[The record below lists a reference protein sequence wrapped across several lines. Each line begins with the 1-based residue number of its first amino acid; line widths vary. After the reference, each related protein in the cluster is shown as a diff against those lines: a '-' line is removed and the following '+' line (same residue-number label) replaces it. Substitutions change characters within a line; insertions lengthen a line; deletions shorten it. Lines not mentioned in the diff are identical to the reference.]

1 MDNSRQ
7 QNQSR
12 FLVAALL
19 CMAVLFGWQY
29 FFAPKPKPADPNANT
44 AQVANTETA
53 PPTPQAQTAPQP
65 PPVAAAA
72 VPDDVPNRQITV
84 KSPLYQVKLDSKGAL
99 ATSWILVKNVRK
111 DRHDVPLWADGST
124 DQNKI
129 PLELILQDNPNREYP
144 FRLSTGD
151 ANLDSLLNDRNYQVS
166 EATDVNLD
174 GSNTKQIDFTLKSGD
189 VEVVKSFVFHADS
202 FLTDLKI
209 TATRAG
215 QPIANAKLLIGTFIG
230 DQNIKHHN
238 YYLVEPEA
246 VAYVKDD
253 IERYAAYEDEIFKK
267 SEDKEG
273 TFPISGAVDWA
284 AVGDTYFA
292 MAAIPATRNEGLEFR
307 GTKHEIQ
314 VAPFYDGIISWIT
327 RNQKTKVTQHRLTAY
342 VPVNLDGSATQ
353 IYTGTKDYFTL
364 RDYDEKL
371 PGKHIGELINYSWH
385 WWLRWFQRPVAKG
398 LLFCLDAIYQVV
410 GNFGLAI
417 IVFTLIFYSIF
428 FPIRWFQ
435 SKQFKKAQ
443 ANAPKMKEIQ
453 DKIKDLQKK
462 GIPIDDPRMKQ
473 LQIEQLK
480 LTKDAIPIAGCLPM
494 LLQIPLFV
502 AFYTAITIGMDFR
515 QASFMWL
522 PDLSLADPYHIL
534 EFLFAGSMAGSM
546 VLTPTTPAV
555 TDEQKAQQKMMMYFM
570 PVMMLWVM
578 WGYPAGLLL
587 YWFFGNIVSF
597 AQQMI
602 INRLNKTND
611 PPKEEIVDSVPK
623 SAKKVKPKL
632 STS

>member
-1 MDNSRQ
+1 MDNSKQ

-12 FLVAALL
+12 FLMAALL

-29 FFAPKPKPADPNANT
+29 FFAPKPTDNANT
-44 AQVANTETA
+44 AQVANTEPA
-53 PPTPQAQTAPQP
+53 APTPQVQTAPQP
-65 PPVAAAA
+65 QPVA
-72 VPDDVPNRQITV
+72 VTPDDVPNRQITV
-84 KSPLYQVKLDSKGAL
+84 KSPLYQVKLDSQGAL
-99 ATSWILVKNVRK
+99 ATSWILVKNVRDK
-111 DRHDVPLWADGST
+111 RHDVPLWADGST
-124 DQNKI
+124 EQNKI
-129 PLELILQDNPNREYP
+129 PLELILQDNPNREFP
-144 FRLSTGD
+144 FRLLTGD
-151 ANLDSLLNDRNYQVS
+151 ANLDALLNDRNYQVS
-166 EATDVNLD
+166 ESTDVNLD
-174 GSNTKQIDFTLKSGD
+174 GNTAKQIDFTLKSGD
-189 VEVVKSFVFHADS
+189 VEVVKSFIFHADS
-202 FLTDLKI
+202 YLTDLLIK
-209 TATRAG
+209 ATRAG
-215 QPIANAKLLIGTFIG
+215 QPIANAKLLIGTAIG

-238 YYLVEPEA
+238 SYLVEPEA
-246 VAYVKDD
+246 VGYVNNDTVRK
-253 IERYAAYEDEIFKK
+253 AAYQIFNK

-273 TFPISGAVDWA
+273 TLAIPGYVDWA

-292 MAAIPATRNEGLEFR
+292 MAAIPAARTEGLEYR
-307 GTKHEIQ
+307 GTKLEKD
-314 VAPFYDGIISWIT
+314 VEPYYDGIISWIT
-327 RNQKTKVTQHRLTAY
+327 RNQKTKVIQHRLTAY
-342 VPVNLDGSATQ
+342 VPVNLDGSTTQ

-364 RDYDEKL
+364 SEYDTKL
-371 PGKHIGELINYSWH
+371 SGKNIGELINYSWYS
-385 WWLRWFQRPVAKG
+385 WLRWIQKPVAQF
-398 LLFCLDAIYQVV
+398 LLQCLDIIYGIV

-417 IVFTLIFYSIF
+417 ITFTLIFYSIF

-453 DKIKDLQKK
+453 DKIKELTKK
-462 GIPIDDPRMKQ
+462 GVPMDDPRMKT

-480 LTKDAIPIAGCLPM
+480 LTKDALPIAGCLPM

-515 QASFMWL
+515 QASFLWL
-522 PDLSLADPYHIL
+522 PDLSLADPFHIL

-570 PVMMLWVM
+570 PLMMLWVM

-602 INRLNKTND
+602 INRLNKTNE
-611 PPKEEIVDSVPK
+611 PPKEEIVDTVPK

>member
-1 MDNSRQ
+1 MMDNSKQ

-12 FLVAALL
+12 FLLAAVL

-29 FFAPKPKPADPNANT
+29 FFAPKPKPTDNANT
-44 AQVANTETA
+44 AQVANTETTPA
-53 PPTPQAQTAPQP
+53 PQAQATPQP
-65 PPVAAAA
+65 QSEQPAAA
-72 VPDDVPNRQITV
+72 VQEDAPNRQVVV

-99 ATSWILVKNVRK
+99 ATSWILIKNTRGGRP
-111 DRHDVPLWADGST
+111 DTLLWADGST
-124 DQNKI
+124 KDNKI

-144 FRLSTGD
+144 FRLVTGD
-151 ANLDSLLNDRNYQVS
+151 ANLDALLNDRNYQVS
-166 EATDVNLD
+166 VPEGEISLEGNNA
-174 GSNTKQIDFTLKSGD
+174 KQIDFTLKSGD
-189 VEVVKSFVFHADS
+189 VEIVKSFIFHADS
-202 FLTDLKI
+202 FLTDLQIK
-209 TATRAG
+209 ATRAG
-215 QPIANAKLLIGTFIG
+215 QPIANAKLLIGTAIG
-230 DQNIKHHN
+230 DQNIKYHN

-246 VAYVKDD
+246 VGYVADHTYRK
-253 IERYAAYEDEIFKK
+253 AAYQIFPDSKVN
-267 SEDKEG
+267 EG
-273 TFPISGAVDWA
+273 TLPVEGGVDWA
-284 AVGDTYFA
+284 GVGDTYFA
-292 MAAIPATRNEGLEFR
+292 MAALPATRTSGLEFR
-307 GTKHEIQ
+307 GIKLDKPVE
-314 VAPFYDGIISWIT
+314 PYYDGIISWIT
-327 RNQKTKVTQHRLTAY
+327 GSKKSQVTLHRITAH
-342 VPVNLDGSATQ
+342 VPINLDGSTTK
-353 IYTGTKDYFTL
+353 IYAGSKDYFTL
-364 RDYDEKL
+364 RDYEAQL
-371 PGKHIGELINYSWH
+371 PGKNIGELINYSWYD
-385 WWLRWFQRPVAKG
+385 WLRGIQRPVAQF
-398 LLFCLDAIYQVV
+398 LLVCLDFIYGIV

-417 IVFTLIFYSIF
+417 ITFTLIFYSIF

-443 ANAPKMKEIQ
+443 GNAPKMQEIQ
-453 DKIKDLQKK
+453 AKIKDLTKK
-462 GIPIDDPRMKQ
+462 GVPMDDPRMRQ
-473 LQIEQLK
+473 LQMEQLK
-480 LTKDAIPIAGCLPM
+480 LTKDAIPVAGCLPM

-515 QASFMWL
+515 QASFLWL

-587 YWFFGNIVSF
+587 YWFFGNVVSF

-602 INRLNKTND
+602 INRFNKKND
-611 PPKEEIVDSVPK
+611 PPKEEIVDSVPN

>member
-1 MDNSRQ
+1 MDNSKQ

-12 FLVAALL
+12 FLIAAVLS
-19 CMAVLFGWQY
+19 MAVLFGWQF
-29 FFAPKPKPADPNANT
+29 FFAPKPPPTDNANT
-44 AQVANTETA
+44 AQVANTATNTA
-53 PPTPQAQTAPQP
+53 PTPQLQAVAPQP
-65 PPVAAAA
+65 QTEAATIA
-72 VPDDVPNRQITV
+72 PDDTPNRQITV

-99 ATSWILVKNVRK
+99 ATSWILVKNARSK
-111 DRHDVPLWADGST
+111 RQDVPLWADGST

-129 PLELILQDNPNREYP
+129 PLEVILQDNPNREYP
-144 FRLSTGD
+144 FRLVTGD
-151 ANLDSLLNDRNYQVS
+151 PNLDALLNNRNYQVS
-166 EATDVNLD
+166 AESEVNIE
-174 GSNTKQIDFTLKSGD
+174 GNSTKQIDFTLKSGD
-189 VEVVKSFVFHADS
+189 VEVTKSFIFHADS
-202 FLTDLKI
+202 YLTDLQIK
-209 TATRAG
+209 ATRGG
-215 QPIANAKLLIGTFIG
+215 QPIANAKLLIGTAIG

-246 VAYVKDD
+246 VGYVDNYTKR
-253 IERYAAYEDEIFKK
+253 EAAYEIFQDSK
-267 SEDKEG
+267 DPNIG
-273 TFPISGAVDWA
+273 VMPMPGAVDWA
-284 AVGDTYFA
+284 GIGDTYFA
-292 MAAIPATRNEGLEFR
+292 MAAIPATPTNGLEFH
-307 GTKHEIQ
+307 GVKLEKD
-314 VAPFYDGIISWIT
+314 VEPYYDGIISWIT
-327 RNQKTKVTQHRLTAY
+327 GSKKSKVTLHRVTAH
-342 VPVNLDGSATQ
+342 VPVNLDGSTTK

-364 RDYDEKL
+364 SNYEEKL
-371 PGKHIGELINYSWH
+371 PGKNIGELINYSWYDT
-385 WWLRWFQRPVAKG
+385 LRPIQRPVAQF
-398 LLFCLDAIYQVV
+398 LLVCLDAIYRVV

-417 IVFTLIFYSIF
+417 ITFTLIFYSFF

-453 DKIKDLQKK
+453 DKLKDLQKK
-462 GIPIDDPRMKQ
+462 GVPMDDPRMRQ
-473 LQIEQLK
+473 LQMEQLK
-480 LTKDAIPIAGCLPM
+480 LTKDAIPIMGCLPM

-515 QASFMWL
+515 QTSFLWL

-587 YWFFGNIVSF
+587 YWFFGNVVSF

-611 PPKEEIVDSVPK
+611 PPKEEIVDTVPK
-623 SAKKVKPKL
+623 NAKKVKPKL

>member
-1 MDNSRQ
+1 
-7 QNQSR
+7 
-12 FLVAALL
+12 
-19 CMAVLFGWQY
+19 MAVLFGWQY
-29 FFAPKPKPADPNANT
+29 FFAPPPPKPTDNANT
-44 AQVANTETA
+44 AQVANTEPA
-53 PPTPQAQTAPQP
+53 APTPQAQNAPPTEQTA
-65 PPVAAAA
+65 VA
-72 VPDDVPNRQITV
+72 PLDDAPNRQITV

-99 ATSWILVKNVRK
+99 ATSWILVKNVRSGS
-111 DRHDVPLWADGST
+111 HDVPLWADGST
-124 DQNKI
+124 KENKI
-129 PLELILQDNPNREYP
+129 PLELILQDNPNREFP

-151 ANLDSLLNDRNYQVS
+151 GALDALLNDRNYQVS
-166 EATDVNLD
+166 SEGDINLE
-174 GSNTKQIDFTLKSGD
+174 GNASQKVDFTLQSGD
-189 VEVVKSFVFHADS
+189 VEVVKSFIFHADS
-202 FLTDLKI
+202 YLTDLQIK
-209 TATRAG
+209 ATRAG
-215 QPIANAKLLIGTFIG
+215 QPIANAKLLIGTAIG

-246 VAYVKDD
+246 VGYVNSDT
-253 IERYAAYEDEIFKK
+253 ERYAAYQIFSDSK
-267 SEDKEG
+267 DTQG
-273 TFPISGAVDWA
+273 TLAVPGNVDWA
-284 AVGDTYFA
+284 GIGDTYFA
-292 MAAIPATRNEGLEFR
+292 MAAVPAASTQGLEFR
-307 GTKHEIQ
+307 GTKLEKS
-314 VAPFYDGIISWIT
+314 VEPFHDGIISWIT
-327 RNQKTKVTQHRLTAY
+327 GNKKSSVTLHRLTAY
-342 VPVNLDGSATQ
+342 VPIAADGSTTQ
-353 IYTGTKDYFTL
+353 IYTGSKDYFTL
-364 RDYDEKL
+364 RDYEKRL
-371 PGKHIGELINYSWH
+371 PGKHIGELINYSWYDT
-385 WWLRWFQRPVAKG
+385 LRWIQRPVSQF
-398 LLFCLDAIYQVV
+398 LLVCLDFIYGIV

-417 IVFTLIFYSIF
+417 ITFTLIFYSIF

-443 ANAPKMKEIQ
+443 SNAPKMQEIQ
-453 DKIKDLQKK
+453 NKIKELQKK
-462 GIPIDDPRMKQ
+462 GVAMDDPRMRQ
-473 LQIEQLK
+473 LQMEQLK

-515 QASFMWL
+515 QTSFLWL

-546 VLTPTTPAV
+546 VLTPTAPAV

-578 WGYPAGLLL
+578 WGYPSGLLL

>member
-1 MDNSRQ
+1 MDNSKQ

-12 FLVAALL
+12 FIIAALL

-29 FFAPKPKPADPNANT
+29 FLAPKPKPADNANT
-44 AQVANTETA
+44 AQVANTEIA

-65 PPVAAAA
+65 TPQASAAT
-72 VPDDVPNRQITV
+72 PDDVPNRQITV

-99 ATSWILVKNVRK
+99 ATSWILIKNARQG
-111 DRHDVPLWADGST
+111 RRDVPLWADGST

-129 PLELILQDNPNREYP
+129 PLEMILQDNPNREYP

-151 ANLDSLLNDRNYQVS
+151 PNLDALLNDRNYQVS
-166 EATDVNLD
+166 EAADVNLD
-174 GSNTKQIDFTLKSGD
+174 GNAAKQIDFTLKSGD
-189 VEVVKSFVFHADS
+189 VEVIKSFIFHADS
-202 FLTDLKI
+202 YLTDLQIK
-209 TATRAG
+209 ATRAG
-215 QPIANAKLLIGTFIG
+215 QPIANAKLLIGTAIG

-246 VAYVKDD
+246 VGYVNNDT
-253 IERYAAYEDEIFKK
+253 ERHAAYQIFKESK
-267 SEDKEG
+267 DTEG
-273 TFPISGAVDWA
+273 TLPIPGNVDWA
-284 AVGDTYFA
+284 AIGDTYFA
-292 MAAIPATRNEGLEFR
+292 MAAIPATPTQGLEFR
-307 GTKHEIQ
+307 GTKLEKD
-314 VAPFYDGIISWIT
+314 VEPFYDGIISWVT
-327 RNQKTKVTQHRLTAY
+327 RSPKTKTTLHRLTAY
-342 VPVNLDGSATQ
+342 VPVNLDGSTTQ
-353 IYTGTKDYFTL
+353 IYTGSKDYFTL
-364 RDYDEKL
+364 NDYEQKL
-371 PGKHIGELINYSWH
+371 PGKHIGELINYSWYDT
-385 WWLRWFQRPVAKG
+385 LRWIQRPVAQF
-398 LLFCLDAIYQVV
+398 LLRCLDLIYGVV

-417 IVFTLIFYSIF
+417 ITFTLIFYSIF
-428 FPIRWFQ
+428 FPIRWWQ

-443 ANAPKMKEIQ
+443 ANAPKMQEIQ
-453 DKIKDLQKK
+453 AKLKDLQKK
-462 GIPIDDPRMKQ
+462 GVPMDDPRMRQ
-473 LQIEQLK
+473 LQMEQLK
-480 LTKDAIPIAGCLPM
+480 LTKDALPIAGCLPM

-515 QASFMWL
+515 QASFLWL
-522 PDLSLADPYHIL
+522 PDLSLADPFHIL

-587 YWFFGNIVSF
+587 YWFFGNVVSF

-602 INRLNKTND
+602 INRMNKTNE
-611 PPKEEIVDSVPK
+611 PPKEEIVDTVPK

>member
-1 MDNSRQ
+1 MDNSKQ

-12 FLVAALL
+12 FLIAALL
-19 CMAVLFGWQY
+19 CMTVLFGWQY

-44 AQVANTETA
+44 AQVANTENA

-65 PPVAAAA
+65 QPQTVAAT
-72 VPDDVPNRQITV
+72 PDDVPNRQITV

-99 ATSWILVKNVRK
+99 ATSWILIKNVRNG
-111 DRHDVPLWADGST
+111 RHDVALWADGST

-129 PLELILQDNPNREYP
+129 PLELILQDNPNREFP

-151 ANLDSLLNDRNYQVS
+151 PSLDTLLNDRNYQIS
-166 EATDVNLD
+166 ESADVNLD
-174 GSNTKQIDFTLKSGD
+174 GSSAKQIDFTLKSGD
-189 VEVVKSFVFHADS
+189 VEVVKSFIFHADTY
-202 FLTDLKI
+202 LTDLQI
-209 TATRAG
+209 RATRGG
-215 QPIANAKLLIGTFIG
+215 QPIANAKLLIGTAIG

-246 VAYVKDD
+246 VAYINNDTN
-253 IERYAAYEDEIFKK
+253 RHAAYQIFKESK
-267 SEDKEG
+267 DTEG
-273 TFPISGAVDWA
+273 TLSIPGQVDWA

-292 MAAIPATRNEGLEFR
+292 MAAIPATRTEGLEYR
-307 GTKHEIQ
+307 GTKLEKD
-314 VAPFYDGIISWIT
+314 VEPFYDGIISWIT
-327 RNQKTKVTQHRLTAY
+327 RSPKTKTTLHRLTAY
-342 VPVNLDGSATQ
+342 VPVNLDGSTTQ
-353 IYTGTKDYFTL
+353 IYTGTKDYFAL
-364 RDYDEKL
+364 RDYDDKL
-371 PGKHIGELINYSWH
+371 PGKNIGEMINYSWYG
-385 WWLRWFQRPVAKG
+385 WLRWIQRPVAKF
-398 LLFCLDAIYQVV
+398 LLVCLDAIYQVV

-417 IVFTLIFYSIF
+417 ITFTLIFYSIF

-462 GIPIDDPRMKQ
+462 GVPLDDPRMKQ

-480 LTKDAIPIAGCLPM
+480 LTKDALPIAGCLPM

-515 QASFMWL
+515 QASFLWL

-570 PVMMLWVM
+570 PIMMLWVM

-602 INRLNKTND
+602 INRLNKTNE

>member
-29 FFAPKPKPADPNANT
+29 FFAPKPKPVDNANT

-53 PPTPQAQTAPQP
+53 PPTPQAQTVTQPQP
-65 PPVAAAA
+65 QTVAAT
-72 VPDDVPNRQITV
+72 PDEVPNRQITV

-99 ATSWILVKNVRK
+99 ATSWILIKNVREK
-111 DRHDVPLWADGST
+111 RADVPLWADGST

-129 PLELILQDNPNREYP
+129 PLELILQDNPNREFP
-144 FRLSTGD
+144 FRLATGD
-151 ANLDSLLNDRNYQVS
+151 ANLDVLLNDRNYQIS
-166 EATDVNLD
+166 ESADVNLD
-174 GSNTKQIDFTLKSGD
+174 GNTTKQIDFTLKSGD
-189 VEVVKSFVFHADS
+189 VEVVKSFIFHADS
-202 FLTDLKI
+202 YLTDLQIK
-209 TATRAG
+209 ANRAG
-215 QPIANAKLLIGTFIG
+215 QPIASAKLLIGTFIG

-246 VAYVKDD
+246 VAYVNNDT
-253 IERYAAYEDEIFKK
+253 ERYAAYESEIFKESK
-267 SEDKEG
+267 DTTG
-273 TFPISGAVDWA
+273 TFAIPGQVDWA

-292 MAAIPATRNEGLEFR
+292 MAAIPAAPTEGLEFR
-307 GTKHEIQ
+307 GTKHEKQ
-314 VAPFYDGIISWIT
+314 VEPFFDGIISWIT
-327 RNQKTKVTQHRLTAY
+327 RNKQTKVTEHRLTAY
-342 VPVNLDGSATQ
+342 VPVNLDGSTTQ
-353 IYTGTKDYFTL
+353 IYAGTKDYFTL
-364 RDYDEKL
+364 SEYEKKL
-371 PGKHIGELINYSWH
+371 PGKNIGELINYSWYDT
-385 WWLRWFQRPVAKG
+385 LRPIQRPVSQF
-398 LLFCLDAIYQVV
+398 LLHCLDFIYGIV

-417 IVFTLIFYSIF
+417 ITFTLIFYSIF

-443 ANAPKMKEIQ
+443 ANAPKMQEIQ
-453 DKIKDLQKK
+453 AKIKDLQKK
-462 GIPIDDPRMKQ
+462 GVPMDDPRMKQ

-480 LTKDAIPIAGCLPM
+480 LTKDALPIAGCLPM

-515 QASFMWL
+515 QASFLWL
-522 PDLSLADPYHIL
+522 PDLSLADPFHIL

-602 INRLNKTND
+602 INRLNKTNE

>member
-1 MDNSRQ
+1 MDNSKQ

-12 FLVAALL
+12 FLIAALL

-29 FFAPKPKPADPNANT
+29 FFAPKPKPTDNANT
-44 AQVANTETA
+44 AQIANTEPVPA
-53 PPTPQAQTAPQP
+53 TPQAQTAPQP
-65 PPVAAAA
+65 QPQTVAAT
-72 VPDDVPNRQITV
+72 PDDVPNRQVTV

-99 ATSWILVKNVRK
+99 ATSWILNKNVRDK
-111 DRHDVPLWADGST
+111 RHDVPLWADGST
-124 DQNKI
+124 EQNKI
-129 PLELILQDNPNREYP
+129 PLELILQDNPNREFP
-144 FRLSTGD
+144 FRLLTGD
-151 ANLDSLLNDRNYQVS
+151 ANLDALLNDRNYQVS
-166 EATDVNLD
+166 ESTDVNLD
-174 GSNTKQIDFTLKSGD
+174 GNTAKQIDFTLKSGD
-189 VEVVKSFVFHADS
+189 VEVVKSFIFHADS
-202 FLTDLKI
+202 YLTDLLIK
-209 TATRAG
+209 ATRAG
-215 QPIANAKLLIGTFIG
+215 QPIANAKLLIGTAIG

-238 YYLVEPEA
+238 SYLVEPEA
-246 VAYVKDD
+246 VGYVNNDTVRK
-253 IERYAAYEDEIFKK
+253 AAYQIFNN

-273 TFPISGAVDWA
+273 TLAIPGYVDWA

-292 MAAIPATRNEGLEFR
+292 MAVIPAARTEGLEYR
-307 GTKHEIQ
+307 GTKLEKD
-314 VAPFYDGIISWIT
+314 VEPYYDGIISWIT

-342 VPVNLDGSATQ
+342 VPVNLDGSTTQ

-364 RDYDEKL
+364 SDYDKKL
-371 PGKHIGELINYSWH
+371 SGKNIGELINYSWYSS
-385 WWLRWFQRPVAKG
+385 LRWIQKPVAQF
-398 LLFCLDAIYQVV
+398 LLQCLDFIYGIV

-417 IVFTLIFYSIF
+417 ITFTLIFYSIF

-453 DKIKDLQKK
+453 DKIKEMQKK
-462 GIPIDDPRMKQ
+462 GIALDDPRMKT

-480 LTKDAIPIAGCLPM
+480 LTKDALPIAGCLPM

-515 QASFMWL
+515 QASFLWL
-522 PDLSLADPYHIL
+522 PDLSLSDPFHIL

-546 VLTPTTPAV
+546 VLTPTAPAV

-602 INRLNKTND
+602 INRMNKSNP
-611 PPKEEIVDSVPK
+611 PPKEEIVDTVPK